1 MRSTFSGF
9 SGSSGSSASSRA
21 ARRTRRVTTCTAL
34 VLSAGMLFS
43 TPAVADS
50 APRPVPEAPTKA
62 RTAPSQL
69 DLSPLAGPSDRA
81 RTAQA
86 SAVVKPRFDV
96 DGDGKSDLI
105 NREWDGA
112 VYTVLTSDAAGGAW
126 TGLGGSTVLSQDI
139 IPIGDQDGSRGPEV
153 LTLTKYGRLELF
165 ADADATSGTFR
176 WAGNGWNIY
185 NKVFSPGDV
194 NGDGRADLMARRH
207 NGDLYQYL
215 ATGSRTAPF
224 GAPTK
229 VGYGWGL
236 YDQIVGV
243 GDNDGDGKGDVVARD
258 TNGGLFFYG
267 STGNTAAPLKARK
280 SIGTGWN
287 IYNQIAA
294 GDDMNGDGRADLFAR
309 DRNGALWAYAG
320 LGDGRVAERRR
331 ISSDGLWI
339 SVDQFGGGGGIPSS
353 GKNAFLGRDARGT
366 LFWYGALNNGKIGAR
381 KQWGDVGGWSG
392 ANITYVSSTDR
403 GTFGHLLETY
413 QGRLYD
419 GDVDL
424 GRGWQIYN
432 LLIGPGDL
440 NGDGK
445 GDLLARD
452 GSGVLWL
459 YPGNGE
465 GTSFGGRVK
474 VGSGWNAYNRIVG
487 AGDYSGDGRTDLVAR
502 DGAGVLWMYRGT
514 GSATT
519 PFSGRVRIGS
529 GWGAYKQIVAPGDID
544 GDGKGDLLA
553 VASNGNLLPY
563 ISTGTGK
570 FTLKAKIGT
579 GFQIYPNLY

>member
-1 MRSTFSGF
+1 MRSAFAGF
-9 SGSSGSSASSRA
+9 SGSSGSSRA
-21 ARRTRRVTTCTAL
+21 ARRVTTCTAL
-34 VLSAGMLFS
+34 VLSAGMIFS

-50 APRPVPEAPTKA
+50 APRPVPEAPSHTRK
-62 RTAPSQL
+62 APSQL
-69 DLSPLAGPSDRA
+69 DLSALAGTSGHA

-96 DGDGKSDLI
+96 DGDGRSDLI

-112 VYTVLTSDAAGGAW
+112 VYTVLTSEAQGDAW
-126 TGLGGSTVLSQDI
+126 KGLGGSEVLTHDI
-139 IPIGDQDGSRGPEV
+139 IPIGNQNGSAGPEV

-165 ADADATSGTFR
+165 SDANATSGTFR
-176 WAGNGWNIY
+176 WGGNGWNIY

-194 NGDGRADLMARRH
+194 NGDGKADLMARRH
-207 NGDLYQYL
+207 NGDLYLYL

-224 GAPTK
+224 GAPRK

-267 STGNTAAPLKARK
+267 STGNTSAPLKNRK

-287 IYNQIAA
+287 IYNQIVAA
-294 GDDMNGDGRADLFAR
+294 DDANGDGRADLLAR
-309 DRNGALWAYAG
+309 DRKGDLWAYPG
-320 LGDGRVAERRR
+320 LGDGRVAGRQR
-331 ISSDGLWI
+331 IPSDGPWI
-339 SVDQFGGGGGIPSS
+339 SVDQFGGGGGVPSS
-353 GKNAFLGRDARGT
+353 GKNAFVARDARGT
-366 LFWYGALNNGKIGAR
+366 LFWYAGLNNGQVKAR
-381 KQWGDVGGWSG
+381 QQWGTDGGWAG

-403 GTFGHLLETY
+403 DTFGDLLETY
-413 QGRLYD
+413 QGRLYK

-424 GRGWQIYN
+424 GGGWQIYN

-452 GSGVLWL
+452 RSGVLWL

-465 GTSFGGRVK
+465 GTSLGARVRI
-474 VGSGWNAYNRIVG
+474 GSGWNAYNRVLG
-487 AGDYSGDGRTDLVAR
+487 AGDYSGDGRTDLLAR
-502 DGAGVLWMYRGT
+502 DGSGVLWMYRGT

-519 PFSGRVRIGS
+519 PFSGRVRIGA
-529 GWGAYKQIVAPGDID
+529 GWGTYKQLVAPGDLD

-553 VASNGNLLPY
+553 VASNGELFRYL
-563 ISTGTGK
+563 STGKDNGTH
-570 FTLKAKIGT
+570 TLSPRVKIGT
-579 GFQIYPNLY
+579 GYQIYPNLY